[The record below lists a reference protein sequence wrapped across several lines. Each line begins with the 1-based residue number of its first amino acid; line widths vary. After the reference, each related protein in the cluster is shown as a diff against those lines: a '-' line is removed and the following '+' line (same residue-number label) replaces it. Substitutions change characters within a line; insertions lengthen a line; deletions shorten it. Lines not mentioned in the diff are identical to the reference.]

1 MTLNFLGINPVVVVS
16 ILPFLA
22 SYFRRSESIK
32 IGCAEPKMGLMLV
45 YWNWNIGAQSGVLQW
60 RFEDSQGLSLL

>member
-22 SYFRRSESIK
+22 SYFSRSESIK

-45 YWNWNIGAQSGVLQW
+45 YWNIGAQSGVLQW
-60 RFEDSQGLSLL
+60 RFEDS